1 MYQLVTN
8 LLNFRFS
15 DVAVH
20 SIFLKSL
27 LATLRPIS
35 IAFLRIAFVTL
46 FANFIELDSRASNSA
61 TPGEVRK
68 TKRTMSNQVIEGL
81 QSSMGTK
88 HNQTKLIA
96 SILVQWWCLFVS
108 FYDGDCLHWYKTI
121 YILLLLCQLTCSLA
135 FGAPFVMLNI

>member
-8 LLNFRFS
+8 LLNFRFRG
-15 DVAVH
+15 VAVH

-27 LATLRPIS
+27 LATLRRIS

-46 FANFIELDSRASNSA
+46 FANFIELDSRASSSA

-68 TKRTMSNQVIEGL
+68 SKRTMSNQVIEGL
-81 QSSMGTK
+81 QSSMETK

-96 SILVQWWCLFVS
+96 SILVQW
-108 FYDGDCLHWYKTI
+108 
-121 YILLLLCQLTCSLA
+121 
-135 FGAPFVMLNI
+135 